1 MFDYRRVTR
10 VNNKHTRFIIGSW
23 GFTVDNQ
30 QNLLKTLLDDLDGN
44 EHSLAGLLIS
54 IVGT

>member
-1 MFDYRRVTR
+1 MFDYRRVSR
-10 VNNKHTRFIIGSW
+10 VTNIHRRFIIGSW

-44 EHSLAGLLIS
+44 EHSFAGVLIS

>member
-23 GFTVDNQ
+23 GFTVDNK